1 MNLEQELNVE
11 DHQRGFL
18 RILDSLYG
26 QMFRCPRG
34 KHKRSSS
41 HIRKSGDHYT
51 SRCLSC
57 RKPMVRLSKR
67 NWVLDDRRA

>member
-18 RILDSLYG
+18 RLLDSLYG

-34 KHKRSSS
+34 KHKRSRN

-51 SRCLSC
+51 SRCHSC

-67 NWVLDDRRA
+67 NWVLNDRRA